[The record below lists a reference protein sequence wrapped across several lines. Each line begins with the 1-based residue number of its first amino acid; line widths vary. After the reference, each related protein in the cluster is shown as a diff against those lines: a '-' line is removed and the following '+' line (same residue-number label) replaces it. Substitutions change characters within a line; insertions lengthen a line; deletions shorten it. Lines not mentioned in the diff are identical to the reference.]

1 MFNNFLF
8 DKSFI
13 LFLSET
19 LLFFLDDLKGFIEFD
34 LIELVFEA
42 NDFFLLIFELY
53 KLSLFSFIIFI
64 LKIFFFFLLTSFLI

>member
-8 DKSFI
+8 DKSLI

-19 LLFFLDDLKGFIEFD
+19 LLFLGDLKGFIEFD

-64 LKIFFFFLLTSFLI
+64 LKIFFFFLLTSSLI